1 MLPDGNI
8 CICRKCHNKLL
19 NASTI
24 SCLCCSNIVERACA
38 VTFFKS
44 KYTSCNVTK
53 FLSNVSLDSNLNA
66 MYVCRCCD
74 AKLLGNIFVC
84 ICCSRNVDKK
94 ATVVFK
100 MEKYDHNN
108 DVVRNLLSGAIENC
122 SSNNKQ
128 YICKTCHSN
137 LRIQKNRQPTLPK
150 VMQQPKYKSTAGQK
164 FLNAVK
170 NKPEFVCTCCHHWL
184 FQKSLVTF
192 NHGHFDFN
200 NRTVAKAL
208 SSKYRYKTKKLHS
221 STEPISEE
229 TNDEIEYICVTCKRN
244 LSGKLPKMPAQA
256 VVNGLELSPIPD
268 QLFNLTDL
276 ERRLISLQIPFMK
289 IISLF
294 RYGSHYAVDGPPIN
308 VPTTLDKICKL
319 LPQIP
324 DEAQVYPMK
333 LKRKLKYKGNYMY
346 NTIRKDVVMD
356 ALVWL
361 KHNNEHYRDIEINDF
376 WVDYWE
382 NDELG
387 MLIDANNDDEDSQVE
402 NNMCDDVTTDVSE
415 NETHQEYLN
424 RKLDEKELR
433 EDQLAAD
440 RMAETNGQQDSCTL
454 QLEHIEDGVYS
465 VAPGEDNLPK
475 YVLLDKDFE
484 VLAFPDLFPSGEDGF
499 HTVEKRDTPLSLRK
513 YYQQRILNVDGHF
526 AKNIEYL
533 FCAQYA
539 ADLKQI
545 QSDANVALHITKGRT
560 IGGNCVNAGMLKN
573 LQVLNNLV

>member
-1 MLPDGNI
+1 
-8 CICRKCHNKLL
+8 
-19 NASTI
+19 
-24 SCLCCSNIVERACA
+24 
-38 VTFFKS
+38 
-44 KYTSCNVTK
+44 
-53 FLSNVSLDSNLNA
+53 
-66 MYVCRCCD
+66 
-74 AKLLGNIFVC
+74 
-84 ICCSRNVDKK
+84 
-94 ATVVFK
+94 
-100 MEKYDHNN
+100 
-108 DVVRNLLSGAIENC
+108 
-122 SSNNKQ
+122 
-128 YICKTCHSN
+128 
-137 LRIQKNRQPTLPK
+137 
-150 VMQQPKYKSTAGQK
+150 
-164 FLNAVK
+164 
-170 NKPEFVCTCCHHWL
+170 
-184 FQKSLVTF
+184 
-192 NHGHFDFN
+192 
-200 NRTVAKAL
+200 
-208 SSKYRYKTKKLHS
+208 
-221 STEPISEE
+221 
-229 TNDEIEYICVTCKRN
+229 
-244 LSGKLPKMPAQA
+244 MPAQA
-256 VVNGLELSPIPD
+256 VANGLELSPIPN

-276 ERRLISLQIPFMK
+276 ERKLISLQIPFMK
-289 IISLF
+289 IMSLF
-294 RYGSHYAVDGPPIN
+294 RYGSHYKVDGPPVN
-308 VPTTLDKICKL
+308 VPTTLEKICKL
-319 LPQIP
+319 LPRIP

-346 NTIRKDVVMD
+346 NTMRKDVVMN

-402 NNMCDDVTTDVSE
+402 NNMCDDVTTNVSE

-484 VLAFPDLFPSGEDGF
+484 VLAFPDLFLFGEDGF

-513 YYQQRILNVDGHF
+513 YYKQRILNVDGCF

-545 QSDANVALHITKGRT
+545 QSDANVALCITKGRT

-573 LQVLNNLV
+573 PQVLNNLVRTEQAYKFLKNMRGSPPFWQHQLYEVMAMLRALGIPTWFLTLSSADLHWPEMIQAVGI